1 MHGVALHDLLVA
13 QVCEAQDKYPALGL
27 LVSDDGTYLVR
38 GTVRF
43 QVPYG
48 GEETCGEYDIELEI
62 PRDYPD
68 TPPTAWETGGMIPE
82 TFHRFSD
89 TGHLCLS
96 APVEVNRA
104 FAHHRTLF
112 GFVDQQVVPH
122 LFSYSYFAK
131 HGKMPFGE
139 LAHGANGLLD
149 YYNAFF
155 GQTDDLVSL
164 AILELL
170 ARGECPELLD
180 CPCGSLRSL
189 GECHGPRMQE
199 LTRYYSPRDFYDEL
213 IAMLVL
219 YQKGDRLR
227 EAIASG
233 PKSRTPRQSLGD
245 APTREPGL
253 YGHIGWAGAKA
264 SPVGRQ

>member
-1 MHGVALHDLLVA
+1 MHTVALHDLLVA
-13 QVCEAQDKYPALGL
+13 QVGEAQDKYPALGL
-27 LVSDDGTYLVR
+27 LASYDGTYLVR

-43 QVPYG
+43 RVPYG
-48 GEETCGEYDIELEI
+48 EEETCGEYDIELEI
-62 PRDYPD
+62 PPDYPD
-68 TPPTAWETGGMIPE
+68 TPPTAWETSGIIPE
-82 TFHRFSD
+82 SFHRFCD

-96 APVEVNRA
+96 APVEVKRA
-104 FAHHRTLF
+104 FAQHRTLF

-122 LFSYSYFAK
+122 LFSYSYFTR

-149 YYNAFF
+149 YYNGFF
-155 GQTDDLVSL
+155 GVTDDLVSL

-180 CPCGSLRSL
+180 CPCGGGRSL

-199 LTRYYSPRDFYDEL
+199 LSRYHSAREFYDEL

-219 YQKGDRLR
+219 FQKGDRLR
-227 EAIASG
+227 EATARG
-233 PKSRTPRQSLGD
+233 TKWETRRASLGD
-245 APTREPGL
+245 APT
-253 YGHIGWAGAKA
+253 
-264 SPVGRQ
+264 